1 MNRQSVDLLKALG
14 VETPGA
20 EGTTTP
26 DAAPPVDPRPEWQ
39 TAAAK
44 AYGLPDALAGR
55 LEGRSEAEIFNDAQR
70 LSKEL
75 AAPQSPRAE
84 ALALA
89 RKAVANAER
98 VRDLGPGVRGGKL
111 APAPIEVKEPTRPE
125 RLIWQDSND

>member
-1 MNRQSVDLLKALG
+1 MNNREAAILNALG

-20 EGTTTP
+20 EGTATP
-26 DAAPPVDPRPEWQ
+26 DPAPPVDPRPGWQ

-55 LEGRSEAEIFNDAQR
+55 LEGRTEADVFADAAR

-75 AAPQSPRAE
+75 AAPKSPRAE

-89 RKAVANAER
+89 RAAVANAER

-111 APAPIEVKEPTRPE
+111 SPAPVEPKEPTRPDP
-125 RLIWQDSND
+125 LIWQDSND